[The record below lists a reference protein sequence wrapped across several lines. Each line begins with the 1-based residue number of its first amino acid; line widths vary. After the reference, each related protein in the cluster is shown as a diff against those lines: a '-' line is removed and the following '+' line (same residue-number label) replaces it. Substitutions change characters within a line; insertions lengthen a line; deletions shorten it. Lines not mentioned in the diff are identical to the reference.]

1 MRTRTSSGRG
11 IRTRGRRAVDAL
23 IGAGVPRSLASCFL
37 DNGQSSRS
45 PRSYLNLRI
54 PLLTMRGEVAHAI
67 RRCGRVRWLAP
78 APAVVVGGRRSCRGG
93 GAGWGGGCPHRSTPD
108 RCFPAAGVADGRPMA
123 ASRPAHTSGR
133 VRGPVVFGRD
143 HLRIDRL
150 SAADPLGPAT
160 RWFPREGPDRGTELR
175 HVSRD
180 GAVSLSS
187 PSVGR
192 RCADGAEN
200 RSWWWRSLAVDGSS
214 GTSRGHPSV
223 MRRPDEAIRS
233 SRRASDL

>member
-1 MRTRTSSGRG
+1 
-11 IRTRGRRAVDAL
+11 L
-23 IGAGVPRSLASCFL
+23 RS
-37 DNGQSSRS
+37 
-45 PRSYLNLRI
+45 
-54 PLLTMRGEVAHAI
+54 AI

-93 GAGWGGGCPHRSTPD
+93 GAGRGGGCPYRSTPD

-133 VRGPVVFGRD
+133 VWDSVVFGRD

-175 HVSRD
+175 HVNRD

-233 SRRASDL
+233 SRRAADLWARADCPGLSSDGYVLGRHSRAVALRRLLAAALAAASPHSMGLWRLA